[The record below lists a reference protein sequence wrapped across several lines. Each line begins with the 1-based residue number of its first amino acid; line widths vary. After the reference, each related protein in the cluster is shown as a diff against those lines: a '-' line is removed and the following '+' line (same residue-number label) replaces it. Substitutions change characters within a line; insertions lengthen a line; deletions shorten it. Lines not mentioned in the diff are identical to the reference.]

1 MEGHALLE
9 VLAEASGL
17 PTDLVQQELV
27 ELIQAQGKNE
37 KAVTLDDLREILSAY
52 LQDVLV
58 QAKEDLESA

>member
-27 ELIQAQGKNE
+27 ELIQAQGKSE

>member
-17 PTDLVQQELV
+17 PTDLVTQELT

>member
-1 MEGHALLE
+1 MKGHALLE
-9 VLAEASGL
+9 ILAEASGL
-17 PTDLVQQELV
+17 PTDLVQR
-27 ELIQAQGKNE
+27 ELIELIKAQGKNE

>member
-9 VLAEASGL
+9 LLAEASGL
-17 PTDLVQQELV
+17 PTDLVEQELV

>member
-9 VLAEASGL
+9 ILAEASGL
-17 PTDLVQQELV
+17 PTDLVERELV
-27 ELIQAQGKNE
+27 ELIKAQGKNE
-37 KAVTLDDLREILSAY
+37 KVVTLDDLREILSAY

>member
-17 PTDLVQQELV
+17 PSDLVQQELV
-27 ELIQAQGKNE
+27 DLIQAQGKSE

>member
-9 VLAEASGL
+9 ILAEASGL
-17 PTDLVQQELV
+17 PTDLVQR
-27 ELIQAQGKNE
+27 ELIELIKAQGKNE

>member
-1 MEGHALLE
+1 MEGHALLD

>member
-17 PTDLVQQELV
+17 PSDLVQQELI
-27 ELIQAQGKNE
+27 ELIKAQGKNE
-37 KAVTLDDLREILSAY
+37 KAVTLDDLREILAAY